1 VNTLGGEV
9 VELIFVS
16 LHLSDEVYEVLGLG
30 ELVQVL
36 GIDNVSELILDLDD

>member
-1 VNTLGGEV
+1 VNTLSGEV
-9 VELIFVS
+9 VELVLVS

-36 GIDNVSELILDLDD
+36 CINNVSELIFDLDD